1 MRRMGIASWESW
13 EMAVVGL
20 QGEGGTRPAP
30 PWSPPQ
36 PPPTPGSIRY
46 RDRCS
51 LSLSMSIDNI
61 LVNDKLRA
69 RGGGVEEGMA
79 ARRTGDGG
87 WLGR

>member
-1 MRRMGIASWESW
+1 
-13 EMAVVGL
+13 
-20 QGEGGTRPAP
+20 
-30 PWSPPQ
+30 
-36 PPPTPGSIRY
+36 
-46 RDRCS
+46 
-51 LSLSMSIDNI
+51 MSIDNI